1 MISPQRLA
9 VLPLFLI
16 TISTL
21 NIAFFTNPVQASFG
35 FGCAISRK
43 FYIQVIT
50 NSHGQ
55 LVYKAFNGDY
65 GNDLQRPHG
74 EPDLVLYN
82 GKLSTKKKRNGDIV
96 TVVRWGAAGGYL
108 YQVSVTKFASDG
120 SSGGELLVKQK
131 NKVLHQQEC
140 AGI

>member
-1 MISPQRLA
+1 MLNLQKIAVVSSVLLA
-9 VLPLFLI
+9 IF
-16 TISTL
+16 SL
-21 NIAFFTNPVQASFG
+21 NIALFENPAQAAFS

-43 FYIQVIT
+43 FYIKVIT

-55 LVYKAFNGDY
+55 LVYQAFNGDY

-82 GKLSTKKKRNGDIV
+82 GKLSTQKKSNGDIL
-96 TVVRWGAAGGYL
+96 TVVKWGAAGGYL
-108 YQVSVTKFASDG
+108 YQVSVTQTLNDG
-120 SSGGELLVKQK
+120 GLGKLLVKR
-131 NKVLHQQEC
+131 NGKVLRQQDC